1 LQAVNTD
8 TQIHDVNVWLRKNG
22 SNVTDTN
29 SRYAITSSHGGTD
42 GYTILAI
49 NYVLSINAGDYLQLM
64 WQTESVQISFQTL
77 AAGTTP
83 TTPKSPCAIVTATQ
97 VLYTQV
103 GPTGATGAT
112 GGAAITVNSTTISS
126 GTSGFALYDKAGT
139 VGETPQSAL
148 VTIYI
153 ANNFGGL

>member
-1 LQAVNTD
+1 L
-8 TQIHDVNVWLRKNG
+8 LNG
-22 SNVTDTN
+22 SDYTATN
-29 SRYAITSSHGGTD
+29 GTS
-42 GYTILAI
+42 I
-49 NYVLSINAGDYLQLM
+49 VLSVAAVVGDIVE
-64 WQTESVQISFQTL
+64 TVAISVNSFAQ
-77 AAGTTP
+77 
-83 TTPKSPCAIVTATQ
+83 
-97 VLYTQV
+97 